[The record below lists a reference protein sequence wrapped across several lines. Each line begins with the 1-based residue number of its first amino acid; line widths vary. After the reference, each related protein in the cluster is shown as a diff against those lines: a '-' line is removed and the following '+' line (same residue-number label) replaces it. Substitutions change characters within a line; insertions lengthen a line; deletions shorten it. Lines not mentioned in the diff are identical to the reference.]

1 MTVTEKYIKLLTDCL
16 PKLKKDFEVT
26 GLAIF
31 GSVARGDS
39 NKDSDLDILVDMPP
53 KILLMSALK
62 NYLEQNLNTS
72 VDLIRRHSHLSHS
85 FKLHISKDTIRIL

>member
-16 PKLKKDFEVT
+16 PKLKNDFGVT

-85 FKLHISKDTIRIL
+85 FKLQISKDAIRIL